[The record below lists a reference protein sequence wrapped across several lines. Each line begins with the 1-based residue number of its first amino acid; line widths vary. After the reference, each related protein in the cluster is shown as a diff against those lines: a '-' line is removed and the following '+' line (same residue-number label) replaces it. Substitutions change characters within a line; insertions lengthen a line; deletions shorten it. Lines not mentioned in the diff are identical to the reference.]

1 MWQSVAQSELRTVN
15 TVCDT
20 EGSTRPALPGPGLP
34 LIHCTLGNCPAW
46 KVRVLCYDTNKLQ
59 ELAVIMVKTTDTA
72 LVQVDP
78 HG

>member
-20 EGSTRPALPGPGLP
+20 EGSTRPALPGPALP
-34 LIHCTLGNCPAW
+34 LIHCTLGNWPAW

-59 ELAVIMVKTTDTA
+59 VMAVMMVRTLKESMWTLMDK
-72 LVQVDP
+72 
-78 HG
+78 